1 MRHLPATHTACL
13 IPNATLSFPL
23 HSRSLNLGFEKSKKK
38 GKCKQVGGGE
48 GRIPA
53 GTGRGGGTL
62 PVLSPARF
70 DPFPQRASGA
80 HPWFW
85 LEKRLNSNCW
95 LGLIIKSV
103 HA

>member
-23 HSRSLNLGFEKSKKK
+23 HSRSLNLGFEKAKKK

-53 GTGRGGGTL
+53 GTGRGGDSPRSFASTFRSFSSACLWGSPL
-62 PVLSPARF
+62 VLVGEEA
-70 DPFPQRASGA
+70 
-80 HPWFW
+80 
-85 LEKRLNSNCW
+85 
-95 LGLIIKSV
+95 
-103 HA
+103 

>member
-23 HSRSLNLGFEKSKKK
+23 HSRSLNLGFEKAKKK

-53 GTGRGGGTL
+53 GTGRGGG
-62 PVLSPARF
+62 LSPFFRQHVSILF
-70 DPFPQRASGA
+70 LSVP
-80 HPWFW
+80 
-85 LEKRLNSNCW
+85 
-95 LGLIIKSV
+95 LGLTPGSGWRRGLIQTAGWV
-103 HA
+103 